1 MPKFNVGQRVWYWDL
16 WQKVEMATVVDIEE
30 DEKDVSYYIKKDKR
44 RLEIIC
50 GEEEIFATKADLL
63 AAIDKEIIKVGS
75 FYEKVEAMPETGVK
89 NVPVNTGRQK

>member
-1 MPKFNVGQRVWYWDL
+1 MLKFNVGQRIWWWDL

-63 AAIDKEIIKVGS
+63 DAICKEILKTQV
-75 FYEKVEAMPETGVK
+75 FYHKVEAMPETGVK
-89 NVPVNTGRQK
+89 VAPVGEKK

>member
-1 MPKFNVGQRVWYWDL
+1 MLKFNVGQRVWYWDL

-44 RLEIIC
+44 RQEIIC

-63 AAIDKEIIKVGS
+63 DAICKEILKTQV
-75 FYEKVEAMPETGVK
+75 FYHKVEAMPETGVK
-89 NVPVNTGRQK
+89 VAPVGEKK